1 MSESLVCLLAIV
13 LIAIAFAVLT
23 ILAHRTNP
31 RAKQTFTLGL
41 TLTMAI
47 LGLLWWCTSPSFGVL
62 PITSKIL
69 SAGVFALLALFY
81 SRCVLQSRS
90 VWRWAGALAAIIL
103 LAVALVI
110 DFMAD
115 ARTRDIAIT
124 LAIIVLGTNFLG
136 HLIRARI
143 NQMLLRAPSGL
154 KEEAKVAAT
163 LSLIKENPNLATSD
177 ALDTLTTDIIV
188 TQKDVATV
196 VKAILQLLSMSPDT
210 TATIDIN
217 VKVAAKMHDLIYV
230 ARIAKA
236 FKDITQEKLSI
247 TVNETDIAFSIQN
260 TLSTQAIED
269 LSRALYGL
277 AVDSVEVSDEQINTR
292 FRKR

>member
-90 VWRWAGALAAIIL
+90 VWSWAGALAAIIL
-103 LAVALVI
+103 LAVSLVI

-143 NQMLLRAPSGL
+143 NQMLLRAPGGL

-177 ALDTLTTDIIV
+177 ALDTLTTDIVV

-277 AVDSVEVSDEQINTR
+277 AVDAVEVSDEQINTR

>member
-47 LGLLWWCTSPSFGVL
+47 LGLLWWCTSLSFGVL

-103 LAVALVI
+103 LAVA
-110 DFMAD
+110 
-115 ARTRDIAIT
+115 
-124 LAIIVLGTNFLG
+124 
-136 HLIRARI
+136 
-143 NQMLLRAPSGL
+143 
-154 KEEAKVAAT
+154 
-163 LSLIKENPNLATSD
+163 
-177 ALDTLTTDIIV
+177 
-188 TQKDVATV
+188 
-196 VKAILQLLSMSPDT
+196 
-210 TATIDIN
+210 
-217 VKVAAKMHDLIYV
+217 
-230 ARIAKA
+230 
-236 FKDITQEKLSI
+236 
-247 TVNETDIAFSIQN
+247 
-260 TLSTQAIED
+260 
-269 LSRALYGL
+269 
-277 AVDSVEVSDEQINTR
+277 
-292 FRKR
+292 

>member
-81 SRCVLQSRS
+81 SRSVLQSRS

-143 NQMLLRAPSGL
+143 NQMLLRAPGGL
-154 KEEAKVAAT
+154 KEDAKVAAT

-177 ALDTLTTDIIV
+177 ALDTLTTDIVV

-277 AVDSVEVSDEQINTR
+277 AVDAVEVSDEQINTR

>member
-47 LGLLWWCTSPSFGVL
+47 LGLLWWCTSLSFGVL

-81 SRCVLQSRS
+81 SHCVLQSRS

-143 NQMLLRAPSGL
+143 NQMLLRAPGGL

-177 ALDTLTTDIIV
+177 ALDTLTTDIVV

-277 AVDSVEVSDEQINTR
+277 AVDAVEVSDEQINTR